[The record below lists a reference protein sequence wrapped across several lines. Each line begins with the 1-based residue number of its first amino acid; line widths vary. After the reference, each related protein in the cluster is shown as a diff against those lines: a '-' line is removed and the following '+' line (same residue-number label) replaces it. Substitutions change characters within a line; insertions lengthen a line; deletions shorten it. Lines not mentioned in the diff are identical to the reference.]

1 MALGRGGEVGV
12 GVELEVGESEESS
25 GGGGRWKGTVCSKL
39 LVTH

>member
-12 GVELEVGESEESS
+12 GVELEVGEGEEFS
-25 GGGGRWKGTVCSKL
+25 GAVGTGKGTVCTKL